1 MGKLSIARAKALSRP
16 GFYHDSPTLYLSVSP
31 TGSRSWI
38 QRITIEGRRH
48 DLGLGGFPLITP
60 EHARRRAA
68 ANRLAVADGK
78 NPLTDKRKVRIP
90 TFRQA
95 TPAHHIL
102 HDRWHHV
109 AGRDTAGQFCGPGY
123 VIPAFN
129 DSIHAWP
136 VNFTRREKSRVIPLA

>member
-68 ANRLAVADGK
+68 ASRLAVADGK

-95 TPAHHIL
+95 ALII
-102 HDRWHHV
+102 
-109 AGRDTAGQFCGPGY
+109 FCMIGGIMWL
-123 VIPAFN
+123 V
-129 DSIHAWP
+129 
-136 VNFTRREKSRVIPLA
+136 VTLLASSADQGM